1 MQIIIFVF
9 GCITFL
15 LVQCS
20 DFVGF
25 NDCQADI
32 SLGEYK
38 HCVCVSKRI
47 KAISFT
53 VAHANFCAH
62 IFIHLLDCTLVCP
75 SWTRL
80 LSEACM
86 YLKVWL
92 TNLKPAC
99 SKTSIYF
106 HKGTTLLWIALL
118 F

>member
-20 DFVGF
+20 DFVGL

-38 HCVCVSKRI
+38 HCVCVSQRI

-80 LSEACM
+80 LSEA
-86 YLKVWL
+86 LHVFEGLVNK
-92 TNLKPAC
+92 LKPAC

-106 HKGTTLLWIALL
+106 HTGTTLLWIALL